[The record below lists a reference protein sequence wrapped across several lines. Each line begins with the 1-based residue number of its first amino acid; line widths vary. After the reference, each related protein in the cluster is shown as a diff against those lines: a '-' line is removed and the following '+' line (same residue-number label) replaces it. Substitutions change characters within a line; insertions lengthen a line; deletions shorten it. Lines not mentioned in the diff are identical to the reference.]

1 MNEADQ
7 LHVTNI
13 MEEIVEA
20 KLDIFLSQ
28 VDMCKCDMC
37 RADVLAFALNKL
49 PPKYVVSTSGD
60 VFGRMQTT
68 TTQMLAEI
76 TVALTSAVEMV
87 KKRPRHAA
95 LDAGKA
101 AQQ

>member
-1 MNEADQ
+1 MLEANK
-7 LHVTNI
+7 LLVANI

-20 KLDIFLSQ
+20 KLDIFLAQ

-37 RADVLAFALNKL
+37 RADVLALALNRL

-60 VFGRMQTT
+60 VYSRLQTT
-68 TTQMLAEI
+68 TTQMMAEI

-87 KKRPRHAA
+87 SRRPRHPPEESI
-95 LDAGKA
+95 K
-101 AQQ
+101 